1 VSGVGLDLL
10 VFLAA
15 AALAWYLLAPLHRR
29 ETHAMVAGA
38 DLGRDQATDTP
49 GDADPRARRAAVE
62 GGAALRQPDD
72 AWPEEE
78 AAP

>member
-1 VSGVGLDLL
+1 
-10 VFLAA
+10 
-15 AALAWYLLAPLHRR
+15 
-29 ETHAMVAGA
+29 MVAGA
-38 DLGRDQATDTP
+38 DLGRDQATGTP

-62 GGAALRQPDD
+62 GGAALRQSDD